1 MFGFQKKGLIKK
13 HIYHISLGKHFYFI
27 STLGIGSLR
36 LFNLQINWQ
45 REKSFLEYECRFYIG
60 KNYVFE
66 INGVGKFNLKNFFSI
81 EAKVKRTRVKASFV
95 FLGYHNLI
103 RIGHIVRDFY
113 DSHADKYYYW
123 DDEKDKCYTDEDGQN
138 EYSFTESRDEVYKE
152 FFNSKLMKIYNKD
165 WLNCFYGRALEF
177 ALPFFHYLKVDF
189 KKPFYNREWLG
200 FRFILDFE
208 NGLLFK
214 ITLML
219 LKHELRFILAK
230 NKLNRESNIS
240 SVSAVKRLLQLYK
253 RSGKLPEKYFSYI
266 ELMIEKRKA
275 ASFIYML
282 KNTSFMAQ
290 DIKKYLTEND
300 FEPICPA
307 HNFSKPIFDS
317 ICNKIIELDVPI
329 DTWEYLTEDNNY
341 LESSAKEQLF
351 AVRNEYISNKRKKYN
366 FELEEATNF
375 ECDNGYSIVTY
386 LDSLKTKQ
394 YVIDNNNIRTDL
406 PEEISVCYVT
416 KNNKIIG
423 RLRDYNIT
431 GKPYVLAD
439 LDGKIILNYDY
450 VGIID
455 YGTPNSSEQFLQI
468 QKDNKY
474 GLADDDG
481 NILIIPQYKKLI
493 EAGNGLLIAQ
503 NLKRKYGII
512 DVNGKII
519 IPFKYSQIN
528 TIGTKYFTAKI
539 KEKWGLYDYDNNI
552 IISPQYQAFDFYDKF
567 GIAKLNNKWGI
578 IDVNNECLTGF
589 IFDKADVNSDEVPWF
604 PVGNF
609 IKEAECK
616 DIQLDVNVRKNRK
629 WGVYSLI
636 TGKQVL
642 PMEYDEVGNFY
653 NNICKVIKYETNG
666 KWEDLVD
673 RNNNNLTGSHL
684 DNKENYYFS
693 SHPVDGMWM
702 CKFSGK
708 YEFRS
713 VKKINDSS
721 DKSFEAVGQ
730 YNEEVVAVS
739 LHRHWGFMDKDE
751 NIIIPIIFDSAGK
764 FHNGK
769 AFVSINGKS
778 GFIDKNGNEIN
789 FVSKG

>member
-1 MFGFQKKGLIKK
+1 MFGIEMHHSKKYGGFL
-13 HIYHISLGKHFYFI
+13 HIGALFSCSWMKGCGYRLE
-27 STLGIGSLR
+27 
-36 LFNLQINWQ
+36 LFNILFTLQK
-45 REKSFLEYECRFYIG
+45 RKSWIEYEFRIFLG
-60 KNYVFE
+60 KNYIFE
-66 INGVGKFNLKNFFSI
+66 INGEGEFNIKDFFSI
-81 EAKVKRTRVKASFV
+81 EAKVRRTRVKASFV
-95 FLGYHNLI
+95 FLGYYNLI
-103 RIGHIVRDFY
+103 RFGRRVRDFY
-113 DSHADKYYYW
+113 DYHADKYYEW
-123 DDEKDKCYTDEDGQN
+123 DDEEDKCYIDEK
-138 EYSFTESRDEVYKE
+138 EYFPKEPRKEVYKE
-152 FFNSKLMKIYNKD
+152 FFISKLVKIYNKD
-165 WLNCFYGRALEF
+165 WLNCFYGRAFEF
-177 ALPFFHYLKVDF
+177 ALPFFHYLKIDF
-189 KKPFYNREWLG
+189 KKPFCDREWLG
-200 FRFILDFE
+200 FRFIINFE

-214 ITLML
+214 VTLMF
-219 LKHELRFILAK
+219 LKYELRFILAK

-240 SVSAVKRLLQLYK
+240 SVSSVKRLLQLYK
-253 RSGKLPEKYFSYI
+253 RPAKLPEKYFSYI
-266 ELMIEKRKA
+266 ALMIEKRKSA
-275 ASFIYML
+275 PFIYML
-282 KNTSFMAQ
+282 NNSSFMLQ
-290 DIKKYLTEND
+290 DLKSILTDND
-300 FEPICPA
+300 FDFEDICPD
-307 HNFSKPIFDS
+307 HNFCRPIFES
-317 ICNKIIELDVPI
+317 ICNRIIELDVPI

-366 FELEEATNF
+366 FELEEATDF

-394 YVIDNNNIRTDL
+394 YVIDNDNIRTDL

-423 RLRDYNIT
+423 RLRDDNIT
-431 GKPYVLAD
+431 DKPYVLAD

-455 YGTPNSSEQFLQI
+455 YGTPNSSEQFFQI
-468 QKDNKY
+468 QKGNKY
-474 GLADDDG
+474 GLAEDNG

-503 NLKRKYGII
+503 NLKHKYGIV

-539 KEKWGLYDYDNNI
+539 KGKWGLYDYDNNI

-567 GIAKLNNKWGI
+567 GVAKLNNKWGM

-589 IFDKADVNSDEVPWF
+589 IFDKADVNSDEIPWF

-609 IKEAECK
+609 IKESEHK
-616 DIQLDVNVRKNRK
+616 DVQLDVNVRKNRK

-666 KWEDLVD
+666 KSEDLVD